1 MIRKIICIMIIFV
14 LLSVSSAYGFKDL
27 SKVNSESESNIEPKI
42 KAFFIGFINNLSY
55 VENIYDN
62 GYYNYYKFNCSR
74 VFSIIWLP
82 FQILYIH
89 HLING
94 ESVMVID
101 AKRDEMEYEIYGF
114 IGDKFICAINTY
126 NLL

>member
-1 MIRKIICIMIIFV
+1 MMIFFV

-27 SKVNSESESNIEPKI
+27 AKVNSESELNIEPKI
-42 KAFFIGFINNLSY
+42 KAFFIGFIYNLSY
-55 VENIYDN
+55 VENISDN

-74 VFSIIWLP
+74 VFSVIWLP

-89 HLING
+89 HLKNG
-94 ESVMVID
+94 ESIMVID
-101 AKRDEMEYEIYGF
+101 AKIDEMEFEIYGF
-114 IGDKFICAINTY
+114 IGDKFIFALNTY